1 MRAKIEKIDQF
12 QKESQLGV
20 PGVTPA
26 RLDDN
31 RIDPNRVQWS
41 GDINMAEQTPANEHL
56 GQPLKVTP
64 DSALDGVGPS
74 LFSDTTP
81 NRDFSADLLT
91 QPVQPLAFE
100 QAEVEYQKAAATK
113 RRAGE
118 GGGGRSYAR
127 AGGSGKRT
135 RRQSQHDV
143 PGSPDRHRLG
153 EIPAANGNSSPM
165 SGIHPLGG
173 EDDAGHENEQEIG
186 NYVPDDDHPDD
197 WGGDVGSDGEDN
209 VNMATAEKQQAGG
222 NGMNAMLAAT
232 SRPTASGAK

>member
-100 QAEVEYQKAAATK
+100 QQK
-113 RRAGE
+113 
-118 GGGGRSYAR
+118 
-127 AGGSGKRT
+127 
-135 RRQSQHDV
+135 
-143 PGSPDRHRLG
+143 
-153 EIPAANGNSSPM
+153 
-165 SGIHPLGG
+165 
-173 EDDAGHENEQEIG
+173 
-186 NYVPDDDHPDD
+186 
-197 WGGDVGSDGEDN
+197 
-209 VNMATAEKQQAGG
+209 
-222 NGMNAMLAAT
+222 
-232 SRPTASGAK
+232 